1 MHGIV
6 LGGEEVPMLTTEV
19 DLPKL
24 TRRQK
29 EVLSLLVGGKSNK
42 DIARVLHIAQA
53 TTKIHMAALVRALG
67 VRNRTEAAF
76 KAGKPLSNSALAG
89 GFGQPH
95 GNIWGAALAIA

>member
-1 MHGIV
+1 MHGMV

-24 TRRQK
+24 TRRQR

-53 TTKIHMAALVRALG
+53 TTKITHGCARA
-67 VRNRTEAAF
+67 RARRAQ
-76 KAGKPLSNSALAG
+76 SHG
-89 GFGQPH
+89 GRFQSR
-95 GNIWGAALAIA
+95 